1 MGRKSKYSKELKLKV
16 VLEYKSGVSAA
27 ELAEKYSVP
36 YCSVFKWTNKYNA
49 NGESEFNNSHRN
61 KQYSKEFKLTV
72 IEEYNKRI
80 LSDEKI
86 INKYNISSRSVL
98 KKWIRKYNSHIEI
111 VDYNP
116 KPEVYMAKSRKT
128 TYNERI
134 EIVQYCLEHLK
145 NFKETAIKFGV
156 NYSQVY
162 TWVRK
167 YKENGEDGLLDRR
180 GRTKLESDM
189 TEEEKLRHEMKKLEA
204 KYAYLEMENI
214 ALKKLEEVKR
224 RMIRERSKK

>member
-1 MGRKSKYSKELKLKV
+1 MKYK
-16 VLEYKSGVSAA
+16 A
-27 ELAEKYSVP
+27 
-36 YCSVFKWTNKYNA
+36 
-49 NGESEFNNSHRN
+49 GESAVRLGEIYCIGKGLVFSWVNTYEAIGQNAFNISPRN

-128 TYNERI
+128 TYEERI
-134 EIVQYCLEHLK
+134 AILSDCLEYEK
-145 NFKETAIKFGV
+145 NFKEIAIQ
-156 NYSQVY
+156 Y
-162 TWVRK
+162 
-167 YKENGEDGLLDRR
+167 
-180 GRTKLESDM
+180 
-189 TEEEKLRHEMKKLEA
+189 
-204 KYAYLEMENI
+204 
-214 ALKKLEEVKR
+214 
-224 RMIRERSKK
+224 